1 MIDRHMGLCVCVSK
15 RALLFTP
22 HHAGDIWMFI
32 AQNGTPSGV
41 HMLISQ
47 LAIWIF
53 WACYADIMGIYN
65 QGNMKKKTT
74 TK

>member
-1 MIDRHMGLCVCVSK
+1 MGVCVCVSK

-22 HHAGDIWMFI
+22 HHAGDLWMFI

-47 LAIWIF
+47 LAIWIC
-53 WACYADIMGIYN
+53 WACYADIMRIYN
-65 QGNMKKKTT
+65 QGNMKK
-74 TK
+74 